1 MDCEARDVHRRF
13 IFKDNSEIWLEP
25 YLKMLQLA
33 LLKRVPFGKF
43 NRTSAFPVATRLED
57 FE

>member
-1 MDCEARDVHRRF
+1 MHRRF

-43 NRTSAFPVATRLED
+43 NRASAFPVATRLED